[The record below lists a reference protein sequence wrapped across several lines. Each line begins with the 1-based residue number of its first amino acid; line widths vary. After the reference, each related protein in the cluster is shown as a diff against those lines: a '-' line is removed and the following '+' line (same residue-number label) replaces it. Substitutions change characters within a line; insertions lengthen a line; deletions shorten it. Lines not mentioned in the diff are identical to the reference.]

1 MPSTSQIQ
9 ERNMFFFSFWKV
21 GCDLLR
27 GSLRVVGV
35 MSHAHPLGDYVDC
48 NPS

>member
-1 MPSTSQIQ
+1 MPSTSEIQ
-9 ERNMFFFSFWKV
+9 ELEMSFFFSRKV
-21 GCDLLR
+21 GCDLLQ

-35 MSHAHPLGDYVDC
+35 MPHAHPLWDYVDC